1 MATQSGG
8 KYIYEGSYGCTFHPA
23 LPCINTG
30 TRKGLGKVFNN
41 IKDFKQ
47 EEKIQK
53 FIIKIDP
60 NHESTIPY
68 YGSCGIDLEHT
79 RKSDQA
85 NKCNIINDFSVS
97 KKSLNQLMFKYGG
110 DDLDIIMN
118 YMKQNNKYKDFYIDT
133 IILLL
138 LPLVKSIVK
147 IAKYGY
153 LHSDIKPPNIL
164 YNLQSNKLYL
174 IDFGLLQKQLHIT
187 QSGSTLSFKYLY
199 YPPEFIIIMNLRA
212 GIRDPERLY
221 NDVLENFE
229 FYDYEKFVDYLDF
242 VKYKKRL
249 QEFIKYAVSIPLE
262 IFEKDF
268 LKTYIKKLDIY
279 SLSMLLIE
287 MIYVTQI
294 DGTFKIKNNKLYDSF
309 IKNILVYMVNP
320 DPRYRFTADETYI
333 HLNCLYRN
341 EKIKV
346 KEGDILNFLD
356 IKILKTIVNK
366 MELTTSKDK
375 KELYNTIVKNANLL
389 IK

>member
-1 MATQSGG
+1 M
-8 KYIYEGSYGCTFHPA
+8 
-23 LPCINTG
+23 
-30 TRKGLGKVFNN
+30 
-41 IKDFKQ
+41 D
-47 EEKIQK
+47 
-53 FIIKIDP
+53 
-60 NHESTIPY
+60 
-68 YGSCGIDLEHT
+68 
-79 RKSDQA
+79 
-85 NKCNIINDFSVS
+85 
-97 KKSLNQLMFKYGG
+97 
-110 DDLDIIMN
+110 
-118 YMKQNNKYKDFYIDT
+118 
-133 IILLL
+133 
-138 LPLVKSIVK
+138 
-147 IAKYGY
+147 
-153 LHSDIKPPNIL
+153 
-164 YNLQSNKLYL
+164 
-174 IDFGLLQKQLHIT
+174 
-187 QSGSTLSFKYLY
+187 
-199 YPPEFIIIMNLRA
+199 
-212 GIRDPERLY
+212 
-221 NDVLENFE
+221 
-229 FYDYEKFVDYLDF
+229 EKFVDYLDF